1 VVIDLSDSD
10 DGRNSDNDV
19 ELLPDRNE
27 RAHVTTMRS
36 SRQVPA
42 EDDDGLEE
50 VLDPTLAVLAA
61 RARERA
67 ANRALAAATTSVN
80 GEPAKAPVAQLF
92 ISPEIPDSKPLMV
105 KVRIDSTLEKTRLAW
120 CAKQGFS
127 PDMTKDVYFTWK
139 DTRVYDSTTVK
150 RLGIQVDANGNVSV
164 DGDSNMYDD
173 VNLPKVYVQAW
184 TDALFQ
190 QHMKDEAAAAAAR
203 KKAAEPPPLFE
214 PRSPT
219 PEPAPQVKKIRLI
232 MKAKGKED
240 FKLFVNPVGQST
252 FLDMIWTKPQISW
265 NN

>member
-1 VVIDLSDSD
+1 VIIDLDDSD
-10 DGRNSDNDV
+10 DGHTGDNDV
-19 ELLPDRNE
+19 KLLPDWDE
-27 RAHVTTMRS
+27 RALNTAVRA
-36 SRQVPA
+36 SRQAPV
-42 EDDDGLEE
+42 EDDDDLEE

-67 ANRALAAATTSVN
+67 ANKALAAATTSTN
-80 GEPAKAPVAQLF
+80 GEAAKAPVAQLF

-120 CAKQGFS
+120 CDKQGFS

-150 RLGIQVDANGNVSV
+150 RLGIQIEPNGNLSV
-164 DGDSNMYDD
+164 DGDSNIYDD
-173 VNLPKVYVQAW
+173 VNPPKVYVQAW

-190 QHMKDEAAAAAAR
+190 QHMKDEAAAAVAR
-203 KKAAEPPPLFE
+203 KKAAEPPPFFE

-219 PEPAPQVKKIRLI
+219 PEPAPQVMKIRLI

-240 FKLFVNPVGQST
+240 FKLSVNPVRENCI
-252 FLDMIWTKPQISW
+252 LLM
-265 NN
+265 